1 MNKNVN
7 LIFIDSD
14 IMMSASV
21 HDGCYAWVVCG
32 ASLLSNVLQGGYHY
46 AIGVL
51 YIMLQE
57 NLNANDSEI
66 ALVTS
71 LSIGIYFVSCK

>member
-1 MNKNVN
+1 
-7 LIFIDSD
+7 
-14 IMMSASV
+14 MMSARV
-21 HDGCYAWVVCG
+21 QDGYYAWVVCG
-32 ASLLSNVLQGGYHY
+32 ASFLSNVLQGGYHY

-57 NLNANDSEI
+57 NLDADDSEI

-71 LSIGIYFVSCK
+71 LSLGIFFASCK